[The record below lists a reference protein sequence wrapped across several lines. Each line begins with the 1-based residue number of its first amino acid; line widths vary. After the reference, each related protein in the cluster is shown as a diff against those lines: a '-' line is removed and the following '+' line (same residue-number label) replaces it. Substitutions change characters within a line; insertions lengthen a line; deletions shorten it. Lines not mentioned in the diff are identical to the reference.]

1 MLRKAFEDKDFK
13 AKLDGCKCLGDVWKL
28 LMLEP
33 KDYSYPA
40 LFNKTTRAIM
50 EKAVFEHGGKAYDDK
65 YPEGIPTSV

>member
-1 MLRKAFEDKDFK
+1 MVYIFSTILRKAFEDKEFK
-13 AKLDGCKCLGDVWKL
+13 VKLDACKSLSDLWKL

-50 EKAVFEHGGKAYDDK
+50 EKAVF
-65 YPEGIPTSV
+65 